1 THAARHVQNHGAAAE
16 YPKTIAITAQQ
27 EWLTAWHLDV
37 QRLELF
43 GRRQTR
49 WRQRLVA
56 RRRSSTRV
64 SRSLGTHAASSHFM
78 QLAACTMW
86 STMVRSF
93 ARFLPELMLQGIAT
107 LWKMAFTE

>member
-1 THAARHVQNHGAAAE
+1 RGREDQRRAFVDHRAALSADRPSGTHAGRHVQNHGAAAE

-86 STMVRSF
+86 ST
-93 ARFLPELMLQGIAT
+93 
-107 LWKMAFTE
+107 